1 MRKVG
6 ISRMSYSALQSRK
19 NEQGAVSLFV
29 VVFCALLMTVLTI
42 SFIRIMVQEQQQA
55 AANDL
60 SQSAYDSAQAGV
72 EDAKRAL
79 LLCQRGND
87 DVCGTLDRAVD
98 ACESVPDALSG
109 HTGSMSTS
117 PDTGNKEMK
126 IQTSAGDE
134 KLDQAYT
141 CVKVDRTPD
150 EYPGSLDAGASK
162 IIPLKTGGESF
173 DRIRLSWF
181 AYEDLKKVGITS
193 RAIALDTTPDW
204 SVAQLLPAS
213 NNTWPKN
220 RPSLMRAQLMQFDAG
235 GFTLDSFNN
244 AAGDGKSN
252 ANTIFL
258 YPTRSAASGSV
269 NFTDD
274 KRQGQDA
281 VSGGGRLNTVRC
293 KEDFD
298 AAPPSVYA
306 CSIDMVLPEPVN
318 STSGGRTAY
327 LRLSGLYNA
336 TSYSVT
342 LLRGT
347 ETIPFDGVIAKIDA
361 TGRANDLFRRV
372 ESTVE
377 LEPINFPYPEAAVD
391 ISGDLCKNFVVTDG
405 TGPNSGYSAGSCTP

>member
-1 MRKVG
+1 MGKAG
-6 ISRMSYSALQSRK
+6 ASRMLYSTLRSRK

-42 SFIRIMVQEQQQA
+42 SFIRIMIQEQQQA

-87 DVCGTLDRAVD
+87 AVCAALDRATD

-117 PDTGNKEMK
+117 SDTGNKEMK
-126 IQTSAGDE
+126 IQTSSGDE

-141 CVKVDRTPD
+141 CVKVDRTPN

-181 AYEDLKKVGITS
+181 VYDDLKKVGITS
-193 RAIALDTTPDW
+193 RAIGLSTTPDS

-235 GFTLDSFNN
+235 GFTLDSFNS
-244 AAGDGKSN
+244 ATGDGKSN
-252 ANTIFL
+252 ANTVFL

-274 KRQGQDA
+274 KRQEQDA
-281 VSGGGRLNTVRC
+281 VSGGSRLNTVRC

-306 CSIDMVLPEPVN
+306 CSIDVVLPEPVN
-318 STSGGRTAY
+318 GTSGGRTAY

-347 ETIPFDGVIAKIDA
+347 AIVPFDGVIATIDA

-391 ISGDLCKNFVVTDG
+391 ISGNLCKNFVVTDG
-405 TGPNSGYSAGSCTP
+405 TGPNSGYSAGSCAP

>member
-1 MRKVG
+1 MKKVG
-6 ISRMSYSALQSRK
+6 ISRMSYNALQSRK

-29 VVFCALLMTVLTI
+29 VIFCALLMTVLTI

-87 DVCGTLDRAVD
+87 AVCATLDRAVD

-109 HTGSMSTS
+109 HTGSMSAS

-126 IQTSAGDE
+126 IQTSLGDE

-141 CVKVDRTPD
+141 CVKVDRTPN
-150 EYPGSLDAGASK
+150 EYPGSLDAGSSK
-162 IIPLKTGGESF
+162 IIPLKTGGENF

-181 AYEDLKKVGITS
+181 AYDDLKKVGITS
-193 RAIALDTTPDW
+193 RAIALATTPDW

-220 RPSLMRAQLMQFDAG
+220 RPSLMRAQLMQVDSS
-235 GFTLDSFNN
+235 GFTLDSFNKTDN
-244 AAGDGKSN
+244 TAVPSKSN
-252 ANTIFL
+252 ANTVFL

-269 NFTDD
+269 NFIDD
-274 KRQGQDA
+274 KRQEQDN
-281 VSGGGRLNTVRC
+281 VSGGGRLNTVTC

-306 CSIDMVLPEPVN
+306 CSIDMVVPEQIN
-318 STSGGRTAY
+318 ATANGRTAY

-342 LLRGT
+342 LLRGAT
-347 ETIPFDGVIAKIDA
+347 PVSFDGVIATIDA

-377 LEPINFPYPEAAVD
+377 LEPIDFPYPEAAVD
-391 ISGDLCKNFVVTDG
+391 ISGNLCKNFVVTDG
-405 TGPNSGYSAGSCTP
+405 ASGYSAGSCTP

>member
-6 ISRMSYSALQSRK
+6 ISRMSYSALRSRK

-79 LLCQRGND
+79 LLCQRGSD
-87 DVCGTLDRAVD
+87 AVCATLDRTTD
-98 ACESVPDALSG
+98 TCESVPDALSG
-109 HTGSMSTS
+109 HSGSMSAS
-117 PDTGNKEMK
+117 PETGNKEMK
-126 IQTSAGDE
+126 IQTSSGDE

-162 IIPLKTGGESF
+162 IIPLKTGGETF
-173 DRIRLSWF
+173 DRVRLSWF
-181 AYEDLKKVGITS
+181 AYDDLKKVGITS
-193 RAIALDTTPDW
+193 RAVSLSATPSS

-220 RPSLMRAQLMQFDAG
+220 RPSLMRAQLMQFDSS
-235 GFTLDSFNN
+235 GFTLDSFNS
-244 AAGDGKSN
+244 ATGDDKSN
-252 ANTIFL
+252 ANTVFL
-258 YPTRSAASGSV
+258 YPTRSAAPGSA
-269 NFTDD
+269 NFIDD
-274 KRQGQDA
+274 KRQEQDN
-281 VSGGGRLNTVRC
+281 VTGGGRLNTVRC

-306 CSIDMVLPEPVN
+306 CSIDIVLPEQIN
-318 STSGGRTAY
+318 TTANGRTAY

-347 ETIPFDGVIAKIDA
+347 ETVPFDGVIAKIDA

-391 ISGDLCKNFVVTDG
+391 ISGNLCKNFVVTDG
-405 TGPNSGYSAGSCTP
+405 TGPNSGYSVGSCTP